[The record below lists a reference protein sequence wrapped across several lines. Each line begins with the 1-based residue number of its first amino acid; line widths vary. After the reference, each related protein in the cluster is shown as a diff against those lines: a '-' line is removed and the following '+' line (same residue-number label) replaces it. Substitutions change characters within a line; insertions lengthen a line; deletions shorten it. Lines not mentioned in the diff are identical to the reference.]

1 MRFDLSK
8 YDQSWFDRGRPTI
21 VVVLWWL
28 TRDII
33 FKHTFHNMYSFRTLL
48 LKLFGAKIGK
58 NVKIRR
64 KVEITYPW
72 KLEIGDNTWIDDDV
86 ILYNL
91 DYIKIGSNCSISRRS
106 FLCTGSH
113 DITKETFDLITKPI
127 VIEDSVWIQADCFIA
142 QGVTIGE
149 GSIVGARKNVF
160 KNVPRESKVYLT

>member
-1 MRFDLSK
+1 MFSLS
-8 YDQSWFDRGRPTI
+8 
-21 VVVLWWL
+21 
-28 TRDII
+28 I
-33 FKHTFHNMYSFRTLL
+33 FTPLSC
-48 LKLFGAKIGK
+48 
-58 NVKIRR
+58 
-64 KVEITYPW
+64 
-72 KLEIGDNTWIDDDV
+72 DNTWIDDDV

-127 VIEDSVWIQADCFIA
+127 VVEDSVWIQADCFIA

-160 KNVPRESKVYLT
+160 KNVPRESKVYLTWIRQVMPKGIEIKGFFVQKN